1 MSEIKAGVLLSL
13 RDQFS
18 SGMRRAAGV
27 NAQFASS
34 VTGAMARADRAI
46 NNVGG
51 ALATLGAGVGVGMAV
66 NHVIALEARLTRLG
80 TQAGVSQDR
89 MEALNARI
97 YQVAQAPDIRIDS
110 GSMLD
115 AIDSIIERTGDM
127 QFVEDNL
134 RSIGLAMQAT
144 GGDGASIGGLFA
156 EFQKMGLGAD
166 EAIEALDTLTL
177 QGKNGAFTL
186 ENLAALGPRVISA
199 YTATGRRGADSLRE
213 MGAALQVIRQG
224 TGSSEQAAT
233 SFEAMMR
240 NLTDPAKQE
249 RLRKLGVDVR
259 DVMTGQFRPITE
271 IMREVV
277 ERSEGSI
284 EVLGRIFDAEAMRA
298 FNRAAAEFKET
309 GAVESFD
316 RFYRMLGDGTTIEED
331 AARNAATL
339 AANIAM
345 LKDSF
350 HRLAAEG
357 LSEPLGLLAEK
368 LNELTQDPE
377 RVQRAFRAIAIGVGS
392 IAALKIGAGAVGAL
406 VNLAKLQQLRAGGM
420 SGGALAPGFGGA
432 QPVLVTNW
440 PSGISGG
447 MPGGRSY
454 MHNKALRNKAA
465 RGGVTGQLPPPV
477 TAAKG
482 WRAVTAKMT
491 GAAASTFTK
500 TNVILAAASN
510 VALSAA
516 KIARVRADDTL
527 RPDEQRR
534 EISGAVGAAIVG
546 TGGALGGAA
555 VGAAIGSVIL
565 PGIGTAVGAAI
576 GGAIGVG
583 VGREA
588 GERGGESIAD
598 TRRVR
603 RAQKA
608 AAARWAVIEAA
619 YGVSRPKPSTYEPIT
634 AQLAP
639 PAMSALNHDYGG
651 YGMIRPP
658 SAGQHTPYGQG
669 FGPRAHRQSEMVV
682 TTEVNITDDQVRAE
696 HRIHAEGDT
705 AVHAETGRSEYARSM
720 P

>member
-18 SGMRRAAGV
+18 PGMRRAAGV

-34 VTGAMARADRAI
+34 VTGAMARANRAI
-46 NNVGG
+46 SNVGG

-80 TQAGVSQDR
+80 TQAGVSQDH

-115 AIDSIIERTGDM
+115 AIDSIIERTGDL

-177 QGKNGAFTL
+177 QGKHGAFTL

-213 MGAALQVIRQG
+213 MGAALQVIRQA

-233 SFEAMMR
+233 SFEAMMN
-240 NLTDPAKQE
+240 NLSDPAKQE
-249 RLRKLGVDVR
+249 RLRDLGVEVR

-271 IMREVV
+271 IMREAV
-277 ERSEGSI
+277 EQSEGSI
-284 EVLGRIFDAEAMRA
+284 EVLRGIFDAEAMRG
-298 FNRAAAEFKET
+298 FNRAVSEFKNT

-316 RFYRMLGDGTTIEED
+316 RFYRMLGDGTTIQED
-331 AARNAATL
+331 AARNAETL

-357 LSEPLGLLAEK
+357 LSEPLGRLAEH
-368 LNELTQDPE
+368 LNALTEDPE
-377 RVQRAFRAIAIGVGS
+377 RVQRAFRAIALGLGGIT
-392 IAALKIGAGAVGAL
+392 ALKIGGGAVGAL
-406 VNLAKLQQLRAGGM
+406 VNLAKLQRLRTAGGM
-420 SGGALAPGFGGA
+420 AGGALASGFGGA
-432 QPVLVTNW
+432 QPVFVTNW
-440 PSGISGG
+440 PGGIGGG
-447 MPGGRSY
+447 MP
-454 MHNKALRNKAA
+454 
-465 RGGVTGQLPPPV
+465 GGVTGQLPPPV

-491 GAAASTFTK
+491 GAAASTFSK
-500 TNVILAAASN
+500 TNVICAAATN

-598 TRRVR
+598 TRRAR
-603 RAQKA
+603 RAQQA
-608 AAARWAVIEAA
+608 EADRWAAIDAA
-619 YGVSRPKPSTYEPIT
+619 YGADSPQPSAYEPIT
-634 AQLAP
+634 ARLAP
-639 PAMSALNHDYGG
+639 PAMSAFSHNYGG

-658 SAGQHTPYGQG
+658 SAEQYTPYGQG

-696 HRIHAEGDT
+696 HRIRAEGDT

>member
-18 SGMRRAAGV
+18 PGMRRAAGV

-34 VTGAMARADRAI
+34 VTGAMARANRAI
-46 NNVGG
+46 SNVGG

-115 AIDSIIERTGDM
+115 AIDSIIERTGDL

-249 RLRKLGVDVR
+249 RLRKLGVEVR

-298 FNRAAAEFKET
+298 FNRAAAEFQET

-316 RFYRMLGDGTTIEED
+316 RFYRMLGDGTTIQED

-357 LSEPLGLLAEK
+357 LSEPLDRLAEH
-368 LNELTQDPE
+368 LNALTEDPE
-377 RVQRAFRAIAIGVGS
+377 RVQRAFRAIALGLAGIT
-392 IAALKIGAGAVGAL
+392 ALKIGGGAVGAL
-406 VNLAKLQQLRAGGM
+406 VNLAKLQRLRTAGGM
-420 SGGALAPGFGGA
+420 AGGALASGFGGA
-432 QPVLVTNW
+432 QPVFVTNW
-440 PSGISGG
+440 PGGISSG
-447 MPGGRSY
+447 MPGG
-454 MHNKALRNKAA
+454 
-465 RGGVTGQLPPPV
+465 VTEQLPPPV

-491 GAAASTFTK
+491 GAAASTFSK
-500 TNVILAAASN
+500 TNVILAAATN

-598 TRRVR
+598 TRRAR
-603 RAQKA
+603 RAQQA
-608 AAARWAVIEAA
+608 EAARWAAIEAA
-619 YGVSRPKPSTYEPIT
+619 SGAGSPKPSAYEPIT
-634 AQLAP
+634 ARLAP
-639 PAMSALNHDYGG
+639 PASSAFAHNSGG

-658 SAGQHTPYGQG
+658 STGQYTPYGQG

-696 HRIHAEGDT
+696 HRIRAEGDT
-705 AVHAETGRSEYARSM
+705 AVQAETGRSEYARSM